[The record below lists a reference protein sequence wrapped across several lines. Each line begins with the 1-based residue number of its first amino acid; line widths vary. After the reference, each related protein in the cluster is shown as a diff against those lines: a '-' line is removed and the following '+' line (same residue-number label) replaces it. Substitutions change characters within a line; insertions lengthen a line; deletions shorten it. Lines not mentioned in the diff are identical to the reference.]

1 MQTLNSASG
10 SYAAAEATIASQ
22 LQTAQ
27 HDLLGAVNA
36 PTETLLGRPLI
47 GDGAPGTATSPNG
60 GAGGLLYGNG
70 GNGYSATASGVERL
84 TDVAKT
90 RSLMRAASEN
100 DRDVRTRIRMRGTT
114 AGGCAHQRQGRRN
127 HDTNDAN
134 KAAWSHLHM
143 LTYCRRPRWRWAA
156 ET

>member
-1 MQTLNSASG
+1 MVLELYSG
-10 SYAAAEATIASQ
+10 PIVGNDPPPHNMLEKPLDGSPKRATV
-22 LQTAQ
+22 
-27 HDLLGAVNA
+27 D
-36 PTETLLGRPLI
+36 
-47 GDGAPGTATSPNG
+47 
-60 GAGGLLYGNG
+60 
-70 GNGYSATASGVERL
+70 ERL

>member
-1 MQTLNSASG
+1 MPG
-10 SYAAAEATIASQ
+10 RFIACWVV
-22 LQTAQ
+22 
-27 HDLLGAVNA
+27 HRVDPN
-36 PTETLLGRPLI
+36 RPPANLR
-47 GDGAPGTATSPNG
+47 GKRVD
-60 GAGGLLYGNG
+60 
-70 GNGYSATASGVERL
+70 ERL